1 MRGMDSMNRGGTDMA
16 SGEMARGMPEQ
27 DGEYSGRRC
36 VGTMAPY
43 HESAIV
49 VAQVAFD
56 DSQNIV

>member
-49 VAQVAFD
+49 EA
-56 DSQNIV
+56 